1 MIKRLVLGIII
12 SLLFLMI
19 TVACNSE
26 EVEEPEEE
34 RIVPVEVT
42 TIEQG
47 DLTLER
53 QFHGRLS
60 PEQMTPVLLQNPGE
74 IDELLVENGD
84 QVKEDDIIAK
94 IKTPV
99 GIQNV
104 RAPEDGEVIELA
116 AKEGDIVSEEDP
128 LALII
133 DLDQLTLDFTVTDKD
148 RSLFKKDKKFDVT
161 IDRKTYE
168 LTVKSIAKLPND
180 TGLYPISGTVKNKKE
195 RLLPGMIATIHVP
208 EKLVSK
214 ALIIPTESLIEDS
227 DETFVYIIKD
237 DTAIHIDVT
246 VIEAQSDLTAIEGDL
261 DEGDTIVLNGQLT
274 LSDGTEVEVVNE
286 ENES

>member
-1 MIKRLVLGIII
+1 MIKRLVLGIVL
-12 SLLFLMI
+12 SSLFLI
-19 TVACNSE
+19 VTVACNTN

-34 RIVPVEVT
+34 RIVPVDVT
-42 TIEQG
+42 TIEQA
-47 DLTLER
+47 DLILER
-53 QFHGRLS
+53 QFQGRLS

-84 QVKEDDIIAK
+84 KVDKDDIIAK
-94 IKTPV
+94 LKTPV

-104 RAPEDGEVIELA
+104 RASQAGEIIQLD
-116 AKEGDIVSEEDP
+116 AKEGDIVSDEEP

-133 DLDQLTLDFTVTDKD
+133 DLDQLTLDFTVTEKD
-148 RSLFKKDKKFDVT
+148 RSLFKKDKKLDLT
-161 IDRKTYE
+161 IDEKTYE
-168 LTVKSIAKLPND
+168 LVIKSVAKLPDD
-180 TGLYPISGTVKNKKE
+180 TGIYPVSGTVKNKKE

-208 EKLVSK
+208 EKLVSN
-214 ALIIPTESLIEDS
+214 ALVIPTEALIEES

-237 DTAIHIDVT
+237 DTAIYTDVT

-261 DEGDTIVLNGQLT
+261 DKGDTIVINGQLT
-274 LSDGTEVEVVNE
+274 LSDGAKVDIVNE